1 MKKRKGWRAIIYDAP
16 WAYFKKGQSGVIV
29 SEDGKSCETVDDDKS
44 NIKIIAYKN
53 DTYYP
58 KGIGHVLFRQK
69 GSDLFDIVC
78 LRQKASEIPTFLNVD
93 DVYMNGCTATY
104 NGLLE
109 MLNVYWTKGTETTK
123 CTNYNLISPTP
134 QDVFQESTTLDIKVT
149 ASIGRDEKEATAKC
163 YISSAGEEVTAYT
176 GTEIN
181 IDCIVYHVRKISDGT
196 STVCVISS
204 SDAPLTCDGGLHTFT
219 ASEVGGTASCTIT
232 PNNVTLKCS
241 GKRTFIINKS
251 EPSNPIYEIDISC
264 ASALNNYKVTQCEK
278 DIRTYSE
285 NGVLDWEVVSGNAT
299 IIQYNPT
306 LQISVTPGT
315 RSVTLKATERTYGI
329 SRTIKITLPS

>member
-1 MKKRKGWRAIIYDAP
+1 MKERTGWRAIIYDAP

-53 DTYYP
+53 ETFYP
-58 KGIGHVLFRQK
+58 KGIGHVFFRQK

-78 LRQKASEIPTFLNVD
+78 LRQKASEIPTILNVD

-134 QDVFQESTTLDIKVT
+134 QDVFQENTTLDIKVT

-163 YISSAGEEVTAYT
+163 YISSAGEEVTSYT
-176 GTEIN
+176 STEIS
-181 IDCIVYHVRKISDGT
+181 IDCIANHVRKVSDGT
-196 STVCVISS
+196 STVCSISPFGASS
-204 SDAPLTCDGGLHTFT
+204 SCEGGNQTFI
-219 ASEVGGTASCTIT
+219 ASEVESSIT
-232 PNNVTLKCS
+232 CAISPKNITLECDG

-251 EPSNPIYEIDISC
+251 EPSNSIYEIDLSC
-264 ASALNNYKVTQCEK
+264 ASATNYFKVTKCEEEK
-278 DIRTYSE
+278 RTYSE

-299 IIQYNPT
+299 VIQYSPT

-315 RSVTLKATERTYGI
+315 RSVIIKATEITYGVSKSI
-329 SRTIKITLPS
+329 TVTLP